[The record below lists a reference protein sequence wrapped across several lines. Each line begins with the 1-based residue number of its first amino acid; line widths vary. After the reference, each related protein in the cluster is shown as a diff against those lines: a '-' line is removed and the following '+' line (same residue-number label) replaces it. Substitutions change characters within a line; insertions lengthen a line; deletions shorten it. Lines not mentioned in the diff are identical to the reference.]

1 MTTNLFERLWNV
13 IIDEWYNKRRKN
25 KVQRN
30 RNMSKN
36 IIDEWSV
43 IEEQY
48 LECNPEFDKISF
60 FLSYITER
68 LIEVTILC

>member
-1 MTTNLFERLWNV
+1 
-13 IIDEWYNKRRKN
+13 
-25 KVQRN
+25 
-30 RNMSKN
+30 MSKN